1 MAWLSEL
8 FLGGGIA
15 HSVLILALVI
25 AAGIF
30 LGKMK
35 VAGISLGITWILF
48 VGIAC
53 SHFGMRVDSGVLH
66 FMKEFGLILF
76 VYSVGLQVGP
86 GFFSSFKKGGL
97 RLNMLATLIVLFGVI
112 TTYILHVATGIP
124 ITTMVG
130 ILSGAVTNTPGL
142 GAAQEAYMNVT
153 GIEDETIPL
162 GYAVAYPVGVIGAIL
177 SLIALRYLLRIHV
190 YRERV
195 EAERCFGRPQ
205 ELSVCTLSLIVLNEA
220 IEGRRIRE
228 IAPLL
233 NRRFVI
239 SRIRHQGDKHDIKLV
254 ESETVLRLNDH
265 ILLVTSPTDAEA
277 IAAFFGREV
286 STDWEEASLNL
297 IVQRI
302 VLTRPELQ
310 GRTLAQL
317 NLRQN
322 LTVSITRIQRAGV
335 NIVAAP
341 HIPLQMGD
349 RLTVVGTKQAIANA
363 EKELGN
369 SLKHL
374 DNPNLLPI
382 FTGIAVGC
390 LVGCIPWAIP
400 GLPQSVKLGLAG
412 GPLIISILQSRF
424 GPSYGIVTYT
434 TASANLMLREIGI
447 SVFLACVGLEAGKS
461 FVPTLLQGDGLLWMA
476 CGAAITIIP
485 LLLSG
490 LIGRMIF
497 RLNYYTLMGVLSG
510 ANTNPPALAYSS
522 GQVSCDAPA
531 VGYAT
536 VYPLAMFLRILLAQL
551 WILLAC

>member
-1 MAWLSEL
+1 MRDW
-8 FLGGGIA
+8 GHDGVVV
-15 HSVLILALVI
+15 SVLILSVVI
-25 AAGIF
+25 ALGITLSKIR
-30 LGKMK
+30 LG
-35 VAGISLGITWILF
+35 GISLGGAWILF
-48 VGIAC
+48 TGIA
-53 SHFGMRVDSGVLH
+53 FGHLGLGLDARLLH
-66 FMKEFGLILF
+66 FLKEFGLILF
-76 VYSVGLQVGP
+76 VYSIGLQVGP
-86 GFFSSFKKGGL
+86 GFFTAFRKGGVA
-97 RLNMLATLIVLFGVI
+97 LNSLAVISILLSAGVVV
-112 TTYILHVATGIP
+112 ILYCVTDIPATAIAGIF
-124 ITTMVG
+124 
-130 ILSGAVTNTPGL
+130 SGAVTNTPGM
-142 GAAQEAYMNVT
+142 GAAQQTYSDLYGADAADIAT
-153 GIEDETIPL
+153 
-162 GYAVAYPVGVIGAIL
+162 GYAVAYPVGVIGTIL

-205 ELSVCTLSLIVLNEA
+205 ELAVRTLSLIVLNEA

-228 IAPLL
+228 IVPLL

-265 ILLVTSPTDAEA
+265 ILLVTSSTDAEA
-277 IAAFFGREV
+277 VAAFFGREV
-286 STDWEEASLNL
+286 STDWEDTNLNL
-297 IVQRI
+297 MVQRI

-349 RLTVVGTKQAIANA
+349 RLTVIGTKQAMANA

-382 FTGIAVGC
+382 FTGIAIGC
-390 LVGCIPWAIP
+390 LVGCIPLAIP
-400 GLPQSVKLGLAG
+400 GLSQPVKLGLAG
-412 GPLIISILQSRF
+412 GPLVISILQSRF

-447 SVFLACVGLEAGKS
+447 SMFLACVGLEAGKS
-461 FVPTLLQGDGLLWMA
+461 FVPTLLQGDGLLWMVY
-476 CGAAITIIP
+476 GVAITIIP

-497 RLNYYTLMGVLSG
+497 RLNYYTLIGVLSG
-510 ANTNPPALAYSS
+510 ANTNPPALAYSNS
-522 GQVSCDAPA
+522 QVSCDAPA

-536 VYPLAMFLRILLAQL
+536 VYPLSMFLRILLAQL
-551 WILLAC
+551 WILLTC